1 MTAPTFTIRA
11 LAVLLSLTLAGC
23 IFFETPRQRAMRN
36 DPNFRAGYS
45 DGCASANARGSNV
58 RGDTVRDDAAY
69 AASQPYRAGW
79 SAGFSSCNTALQQSN
94 PSIGGMP
101 GSRP

>member
-1 MTAPTFTIRA
+1 MNPAPFTIR
-11 LAVLLSLTLAGC
+11 LVCVLLSLTLAGC

-36 DPNFRAGYS
+36 DPNFKNGYS

-58 RGDTVRDDAAY
+58 RGDTVRDESAY
-69 AASQPYRAGW
+69 AVSQPYRAGW
-79 SAGFSSCNTALQQSN
+79 SAGYSSCNTAMQQAN
-94 PSIGGMP
+94 PPIGGMP

>member
-1 MTAPTFTIRA
+1 
-11 LAVLLSLTLAGC
+11 
-23 IFFETPRQRAMRN
+23 MRN

-69 AASQPYRAGW
+69 EVSKPYRSGWAAGY
-79 SAGFSSCNTALQQSN
+79 SSCNTAMQQSN
-94 PSIGGMP
+94 PTIGGMP
-101 GSRP
+101 GARP